1 MTDDETTA
9 SRPTLRWHLRS
20 LLDAARAHGSV
31 GTSADVALAVDAAMW
46 YAEQSGQ
53 ALPEILGAAADRD
66 FRLPIEIAEIQR
78 GWLGAAAEVE
88 RRQYLPTLA
97 REFALS
103 VQTGEYLSSPSITDV
118 AVTAALARTVKGT
131 GPLTFLDLAVGTG
144 TTLLSIA
151 QAANDLG
158 YSPRALAQ
166 DLNFEV
172 AVFAAA
178 VMFLGGVE
186 SQVHRGDS
194 LLVDPF
200 ADTSVDVAVSQPP
213 FGLNWTR
220 QESEVRDRHSSAG
233 WYPWGL
239 PQRSDSTWLFASRL
253 IEKLRCPEE
262 GGGRA
267 VTFMAPGALQR
278 HGAENEIRRAI
289 LEQDLVEA
297 IIGLPG
303 RLSPLTDI
311 LLYAVV
317 FANKKPENRKGKIR
331 VINLRPYFETSRDR
345 RTTPRALTAEAFDV
359 LSDGLRSLNPRVACR
374 TVPVEYFIR
383 RRVQV
388 RREGHAQLVS
398 DAQLPEWDVYLP
410 GTQGVESSIIQRY
423 GPIGVASSSADTLFC
438 PLEIDSLFDETLRR
452 VSQWSKQQQW
462 PTTRLSALV
471 ASAPYVFGEAGGIP
485 DQSSVLLPTFVRGDA
500 SAGNTA
506 ATTEGGRVLQLH
518 LFANVI
524 STNFLAG
531 WLNSAL
537 GRDCRRRAQDVGSSG
552 AVIRA
557 VRTDQRSLMRY
568 LDELVVPVPPMVVQE
583 GIAAA
588 DGRLAAVSNI
598 VEGSRQRL
606 WNAPLHASQVVRRF
620 DPLFDKSPAA
630 WAGDLPFPI
639 ASALWTLESKRV
651 NVDAAHKQMFL
662 VWEAYAAFTGTVLLS
677 ALSQDPVLRETEVPR
692 LREALVSAHLS
703 MEHATLGSW
712 SVVVQR
718 LSSCFRGLL
727 QSEDADERARVLQI
741 FGSPSVDTLA
751 RLLSTSAVQLLSDA
765 NAKRNLW
772 DGHTGSV
779 GEPEQ
784 QRHLEYLDSRLE
796 ELRDVIGPTWLE
808 LRCVRAGDGFKR
820 HGDVVQKVELAV
832 GPNTPFRQAEI
843 RVGELMEKGE
853 LYLTT
858 EGAAQPL
865 PLEHLLILR
874 SSPDGARYTCY
885 FYNRTDK
892 SGVRLISYQSAD
904 QSDLTGQ
911 FDDVLAAVQDLLTP
925 AAQFGHSEA
934 YQVDGIP
941 SQ

>member
-1 MTDDETTA
+1 MTDDGPA
-9 SRPTLRWHLRS
+9 APRLTLRRHLRS
-20 LLDAARAHGSV
+20 LLDAARTHGSLR
-31 GTSADVALAVDAAMW
+31 TSADVALAVEAALW
-46 YAEQSGQ
+46 YAEQSGH
-53 ALPEILGAAADRD
+53 AIPEILGAAASRNL
-66 FRLPIEIAEIQR
+66 RLPKEVAEMQR
-78 GWLGAAAEVE
+78 AQLGVATEAE

-103 VQTGEYLSSPSITDV
+103 VQTGENLSSPSITDV

-144 TTLLSIA
+144 TTLVSTA
-151 QAANDLG
+151 QAAKDLG
-158 YSPRALAQ
+158 YLPRALAQ

-178 VMFLGGVE
+178 VMFLGGIE
-186 SQVHRGDS
+186 SQVHKGDS
-194 LLVDPF
+194 LVVDPF
-200 ADTSVDVAVSQPP
+200 ADTTVNVAVSQPP

-220 QESEVRDRHSSAG
+220 EESEVRNRHNSAG

-239 PQRSDSTWLFASRL
+239 PQKSDSTWLFASRL
-253 IEKLRCPEE
+253 IEKLHGPED

-267 VTFMAPGALQR
+267 VTFMAPGSLQR
-278 HGAENEIRRAI
+278 HGADNDIRRAI

-297 IIGLPG
+297 IVGLPG

-311 LLYAVV
+311 LLYAIV

-331 VINLRPYFETSRDR
+331 IINLRPYFETSRDQQ
-345 RTTPRALTAEAFDV
+345 TAPRALTREAFDV
-359 LSDGLRSLNPRVACR
+359 LTDGLRSVNPRVACR

-383 RRVQV
+383 RRVHV
-388 RREGHAQLVS
+388 RREGDARAPQLS
-398 DAQLPEWDVYLP
+398 PDAQSPEWDVYLP
-410 GTQGVESSIIQRY
+410 GTENAESSLMRRY
-423 GPIGVASSSADTLFC
+423 GPIRVASNTTDKLFC
-438 PLEIDSLFDETLRR
+438 PLEIDSQFDETLRR

-462 PTTRLSALV
+462 PTTRLSTLV
-471 ASAPYVFGEAGGIP
+471 ASAPCIFGEAEGIP
-485 DQSSVLLPTFVRGDA
+485 DESLVLLPTSVRGDA
-500 SAGNTA
+500 SAGNA
-506 ATTEGGRVLQLH
+506 SAIAEGGRVLQLH
-518 LFANVI
+518 LFADVI

-552 AVIRA
+552 TVIPA
-557 VRTDQRSLMRY
+557 VRTEQRSLMRY
-568 LDELVVPVPPMVVQE
+568 LDELVVPVPPMMVQE

-588 DGRLAAVSNI
+588 DGRLAAVSYI
-598 VEGSRQRL
+598 VEGSRQHL
-606 WNAPLHASQVVRRF
+606 WNSPLRASQVVRRF
-620 DPLFDKSPAA
+620 DPLFDKSFAA
-630 WAGDLPFPI
+630 WTGDLPFPI

-677 ALSQDPVLRETEVPR
+677 ALSQDPVLCETEVPR
-692 LREALVSAHLS
+692 LREALVGAHLS

-718 LSSCFRGLL
+718 LSSCFRGML
-727 QSEDADERARVLQI
+727 QSEDTDERARVLQI
-741 FGSPSVDTLA
+741 FGSPSIDTLT

-779 GEPEQ
+779 GETEQ

-796 ELRDVIGPTWLE
+796 ELRDVTGPAWLE

-820 HGDVVQKVELAV
+820 HGNVVQKVEMAV

-843 RVGELMEKGE
+843 GVGELMEKSE

-858 EGAAQPL
+858 DGAAQPL
-865 PLEHLLILR
+865 PLQHLLILR
-874 SSPDGARYTCY
+874 SSPDGSRYTCY
-885 FYNRTDK
+885 FYNRIDK
-892 SGVRLISYQSAD
+892 SGVRLISYQSSD

-911 FDDVLAAVQDLLTP
+911 LDDVFAAVRVLLGP
-925 AAQFGHSEA
+925 ASGSSHSDT
-934 YQVDGIP
+934 Q
-941 SQ
+941 